1 MEKIDFKSL
10 YLMQDRVLKL
20 VFSLDTEFYLTGGTC
35 LHRFYQEDRYS
46 VDLDLF
52 TSDNT
57 MYRRDVR
64 EIIEAFDNAGICHSL
79 SVDSRDFVRIIT
91 EKELR
96 VDMVNDRVF
105 RAGQSIR
112 LESGIKLDNIQNIAA
127 NKICAVLGRDDPKDV
142 FDLYAI
148 YIRHSPDWN
157 MILDHA
163 ARKCA
168 LDFETLRLRLSSFPF
183 EFIDMV
189 HAVSRDFVDRM
200 KLEYDQM
207 VLDIIQCQ

>member
-1 MEKIDFKSL
+1 MEEIDIRPL
-10 YLMQDRVLKL
+10 YLLQDRVLKS
-20 VFSLDTEFYLTGGTC
+20 VFSLDTGFYLTGGTC
-35 LHRFYQEDRYS
+35 LHRFYHEDRYS

-57 MYRRDVR
+57 MFRQDVR
-64 EIIEAFDNAGICHSL
+64 KILGAFDNAGINHSL

-112 LESGIKLDNIQNIAA
+112 LESGIMLDNIQNISA
-127 NKICAVLGRDDPKDV
+127 NKICAVLGRDDPKDI

-148 YIRHSPDWN
+148 YIRHAPGWPK
-157 MILDHA
+157 ILDYA

-168 LDFETLRLRLSSFPF
+168 FDPETLRFRLNSFPL
-183 EFIDMV
+183 ELIDMV
-189 HAVSRDFVDRM
+189 HAVNSDFVDRM
-200 KLEYDQM
+200 KQEYDRM
-207 VLDIIQCQ
+207 VQDIIG